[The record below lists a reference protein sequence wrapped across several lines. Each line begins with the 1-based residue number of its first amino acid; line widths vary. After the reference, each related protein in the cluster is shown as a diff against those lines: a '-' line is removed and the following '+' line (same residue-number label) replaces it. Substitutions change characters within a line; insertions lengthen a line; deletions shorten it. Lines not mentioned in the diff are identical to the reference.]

1 MREKQAN
8 ANYSEIKTPQVIDR
22 KLWEKSG
29 HWEKYRENMFITEID
44 EEHANEKRTNALKPM
59 NCPGHV
65 QIYNQSLK
73 SYRDLPIRF
82 AEFGSCHRYEP
93 SGTMHGLMRVRG
105 FTQDDGHIFCTED
118 QIQEETASF
127 ISLLYDV
134 YEDFGFEKIDIK
146 LSTRPEVRVG
156 SDKIWD
162 KAEKALKNAI
172 EALNLSLIHI

>member
-1 MREKQAN
+1 MKKEQM
-8 ANYSEIKTPQVIDR
+8 
-22 KLWEKSG
+22 L
-29 HWEKYRENMFITEID
+29 
-44 EEHANEKRTNALKPM
+44 LKPM

-134 YEDFGFEKIDIK
+134 YEDFGFKKIDIK

-172 EALNLSLIHI
+172 EALEH